1 MISIDD
7 AIKWGF
13 EQLKPKLDRA
23 RFESEQLLA
32 YHLRVN
38 RIYLLTHGDK
48 VLEDFE
54 GFSALV
60 ARRANDEP
68 FEYITSKVSFYDIE
82 LEVEHGVLIPRPE
95 TEILIDKVA
104 EIIEKNNITTI
115 AEIGVGSGAI
125 SIVLA
130 RKFPNLHI
138 ISSDISP
145 IALNVARKNI
155 ASFNLEK
162 QIILKE
168 TNLLDGIEQHIEL
181 IVSNPP
187 YIANDEILEKN
198 VKDYEP
204 HIALFGGVGGH
215 ELLYDIVDLAINR
228 KVHYLCC
235 EMGCAQK
242 EVMESYFKKN
252 RVKSYSFYKD
262 LASLDRGFCV
272 EL

>member
-38 RIYLLTHGDK
+38 RIYLLTHGDE

-54 GFSALV
+54 GFSDLV

-95 TEILIDKVA
+95 TEILIDKVV

-130 RKFPNLHI
+130 RKFPNLQ
-138 ISSDISP
+138 
-145 IALNVARKNI
+145 L
-155 ASFNLEK
+155 
-162 QIILKE
+162 
-168 TNLLDGIEQHIEL
+168 
-181 IVSNPP
+181 
-187 YIANDEILEKN
+187 
-198 VKDYEP
+198 
-204 HIALFGGVGGH
+204 
-215 ELLYDIVDLAINR
+215 
-228 KVHYLCC
+228 
-235 EMGCAQK
+235 
-242 EVMESYFKKN
+242 
-252 RVKSYSFYKD
+252 
-262 LASLDRGFCV
+262 
-272 EL
+272 